1 MNQWKRDLSAFIEY
15 VLWAIALITTLSALK
30 KVAFAADMKK
40 VLDSYKEVV
49 DHFQFPIDLIRKKD
63 PFKASRKIANDVK
76 TRWGG

>member
-1 MNQWKRDLSAFIEY
+1 MNQWKRDLSALIEY

-63 PFKASRKIANDVK
+63 PFRNARILAGTVK
-76 TRWGG
+76 TKWGG